1 MNDNGQVSTQS
12 MQVLLVSK
20 QDLEAIVSIQVSKR
34 LDVMEEKILGGDE
47 LGRVGG
53 MDLAIEV
60 TGYSE
65 VTIRHMIAERFTENG
80 IPCIERKKGKGGKW
94 LFSSVALKRW
104 MGGASSVSL
113 IQWMT
118 TIIEGN

>member
-1 MNDNGQVSTQS
+1 MEQVNKL

-20 QDLEAIVSIQVSKR
+20 EDLEAIVSSQVSRR
-34 LDVMEEKILGGDE
+34 LDVMEEKLLGGDE
-47 LGRVGG
+47 LGRIGG
-53 MDLAIEV
+53 LELAMEV

-65 VTIRHMIAERFTENG
+65 VTIRHMIVDRFTENG

-104 MGGASSVSL
+104 MGGETSISL

-118 TIIEGN
+118 AKITGN